1 MEGQQL
7 TIFDYMDPEKPK
19 TDFCDMSEKEMV
31 EYIGN
36 ETGMI
41 FHHNDFLRQ
50 WEANYKRCVI
60 SLFYSTYYGSSKR
73 FISAG
78 VDKKYGD
85 FHGTVRPCDSLEE
98 AINHI
103 KGNIRSIDEGTF

>member
-1 MEGQQL
+1 MIDGQF
-7 TIFDYMDPEKPK
+7 TIFDYAEPEKPK
-19 TDFCDMSEKEMV
+19 IDFYDMTEQEMV

-36 ETGMI
+36 EIGMI
-41 FHHNDFLRQ
+41 FHHNDYLRQ
-50 WEANYKRCVI
+50 WEVSYKRHVI
-60 SLFYSTYYGSSKR
+60 SLYYSTYYGSSKR

-85 FHGTVRPCDSLEE
+85 FHGTGRPCDSLEE